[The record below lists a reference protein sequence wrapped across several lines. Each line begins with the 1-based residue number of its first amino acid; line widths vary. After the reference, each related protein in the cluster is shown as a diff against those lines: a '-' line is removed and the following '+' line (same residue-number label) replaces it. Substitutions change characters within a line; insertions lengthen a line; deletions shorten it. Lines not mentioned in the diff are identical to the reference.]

1 MSAKTTSSVVRLT
14 ETGVMLALGTVLS
27 LFPFYQLPYGGSI
40 TLAAMLPMLI
50 IAYRHGSGWGFFA
63 AGVYGLIQALLGAS
77 NFGYVPGF
85 AAFICILLF
94 DYFIAFAAMCLGGT
108 FRKLPDPA
116 MGLSLGALCACAARY
131 LCHVIS
137 GCTVWA
143 SAPFVTDGAA
153 IVYSVSYNASYMLP
167 ETIVTVAAAWW
178 LGKQLDFRKPKLG
191 AAVRERAKTSVAA
204 TVLTVIGSLL
214 LTVTIA
220 FDLICLTVAF
230 MGALAAAGFDS
241 AAFTLTAV
249 TLPWKPMLI
258 VTAVGGVIST
268 VLLLVA
274 RRVRKN
280 RNVSR
285 ET

>member
-1 MSAKTTSSVVRLT
+1 MSAQKPSSVVRLT
-14 ETGVMLALGTVLS
+14 ETGVMLALATVLS

-40 TLAAMLPMLI
+40 TFAAMLPMLI
-50 IAYRHGSGWGFFA
+50 IAYRHGSGWGFVA
-63 AGVYGLIQALLGAS
+63 AGVYGIIQALLGAS

-85 AAFICILLF
+85 AAFVCILLF
-94 DYFIAFAAMCLGGT
+94 DYFIAFAAMCLGGA

-116 MGLSLGALCACAARY
+116 LGLLLGALCACVARY

-143 SAPFVTDGAA
+143 SSPFVTDGAA

-178 LGKQLDFRKPKLG
+178 IGKQLDFRKPQLG
-191 AAVRERAKTSVAA
+191 AAARERFSASVPA
-204 TVLTVIGSLL
+204 TVLTAVGSLV
-214 LTVTIA
+214 LTAVAA

-230 MGALAAAGFDS
+230 MGALTAAGFDS

-249 TLPWKPMLI
+249 TVPWQPMLV
-258 VTAVGGVIST
+258 VTAIGGVVAA
-268 VLLLVA
+268 VLLLIA
-274 RRVRKN
+274 RHIRKK
-280 RNVSR
+280 S
-285 ET
+285 

>member
-1 MSAKTTSSVVRLT
+1 MSTQTSSSVVRLT
-14 ETGVMLALGTVLS
+14 ESGVMLALATVLS
-27 LFPFYQLPYGGSI
+27 LFPLYRLPYGGSI

-50 IAYRHGSGWGFFA
+50 IAYRHGTGWGFFA

-94 DYFIAFAAMCLGGT
+94 DYFIAFAAMCLGGA
-108 FRKLPDPA
+108 FRKLSDPA
-116 MGLSLGALCACAARY
+116 LGLALGALCACAARY

-178 LGKQLDFRKPKLG
+178 LGKQLDFRKPRLG
-191 AAVRERAKTSVAA
+191 VAVRERHAVSVAA
-204 TVLTVIGSLL
+204 AILTAAGSLL
-214 LTVTIA
+214 LTGVAA

-230 MGALAAAGFDS
+230 MGALSAADFDS
-241 AAFTLTAV
+241 AAFTPTTV
-249 TLPWKPMLI
+249 TLPWLPMLI
-258 VTAVGGVIST
+258 VTVIGGVVAA
-268 VLLLVA
+268 VLLLIA
-274 RRVRKN
+274 HHIRKK